1 MADVLSDEY
10 RDNSL
15 FDSESAAQGA
25 TTADS
30 KV

>member
-15 FDSESAAQGA
+15 FDSESAGGA